1 MFPFLGEVITAGA
14 GLLHGGLNSIF
25 QLNQQDRAW
34 QQTVD
39 MWNMQNKY
47 NTPFNQMKRFKDAG
61 LNPNLIYG
69 QGNPGNA
76 TGAPNFQVSAH
87 NSPIGA
93 ALEALTNVANLEL
106 IKSQVDKNKAE
117 IKRTDSETE
126 GKNLENKFNSNT
138 FIPRFWK
145 VTAEAGESV
154 NKKAM
159 SDIDRQYYSSIK
171 EYSFQTI
178 KTNWDNMLL
187 YKDNM
192 AANLD
197 VSRINYK
204 LKQQEY
210 QFRSISNALSLEAQR
225 LGLKATS
232 AEIEKCFAQINNIIV
247 NTDKTHLENEMMRY
261 ARGEGFWRYIAAGS
275 IGTRLF
281 TLDAMLNGATSTLK
295 YTPNQWKALK
305 NDMRFK
311 GLKGPLGGTVGTL
324 GQLLNGV
331 WSDFANNSNF

>member
-1 MFPFLGEVITAGA
+1 MFPLGEVITAGA
-14 GLLHGGLNSIF
+14 GLLSGGLNSIF
-25 QLNQQDRAW
+25 QRNQQDKAW

-39 MWNMQNKY
+39 MWNAQNKY
-47 NTPFNQMKRFKDAG
+47 NSPFNQMQRFKAAG

-76 TGAPNFQVSAH
+76 SGAPQFQVSAH

-117 IKRTDSETE
+117 SNRTKSQTQGID
-126 GKNLENKFNSNT
+126 LENKFNSNT
-138 FIPRFWK
+138 FLLRYWK
-145 VTAEAGESV
+145 VTAEAGTAV

-192 AANLD
+192 EANLD
-197 VSRINYK
+197 LSRINYK
-204 LKQQEY
+204 LKQQEFE
-210 QFRSISNALSLEAQR
+210 FRSKSNILSLEAQK
-225 LGLKATS
+225 LGLKAT
-232 AEIEKCFAQINNIIV
+232 AADIAKCYSQINNIIV

-261 ARGEGFWRYIAAGS
+261 ARGEGYWRYIAAGS

-311 GLKGPLGGTVGTL
+311 GLKGPLGSNIGTL

>member
-1 MFPFLGEVITAGA
+1 MFPLGEVITAGA

-25 QLNQQDRAW
+25 QLKQQDKAW

-87 NSPIGA
+87 TSPIGA
-93 ALEALTNVANLEL
+93 AMEALTNVANLEL
-106 IKSQVDKNKAE
+106 IKSQVDKNRAE
-117 IKRTDSETE
+117 IDRTHSQTE
-126 GKNLENKFNSNT
+126 GINLENKFNSNT
-138 FIPRFWK
+138 FIPRYWK

-159 SDIDRQYYSSIK
+159 SDIDRQYYPAVK

-178 KTNWDNMLL
+178 KTNWDMMLL
-187 YKDNM
+187 YKDNLS
-192 AANLD
+192 ANLD
-197 VSRINYK
+197 VTRINHK

-210 QFRSISNALSLEAQR
+210 QFRSISNTLSLEAQR

-261 ARGEGFWRYIAAGS
+261 ARGEGYWRYIAAGS

-281 TLDAMLNGATSTLK
+281 TLDAMLNGATSSLK
-295 YTPNQWKALK
+295 YTPDQWKFLK

-311 GLKGPLGGTVGTL
+311 GLKGPLGSNIGTF
-324 GQLLNGV
+324 GQILNGI
-331 WSDFANNSNF
+331 WSDFSN